1 MRDGLTYKKVVVA
14 FDGSHD
20 GEKAIEAACSLAK
33 QFGSEVV
40 VAHAYSMPA
49 LTYAGLPG
57 MQPTNFPD
65 IEELSKQQGRK
76 VLADGVRIAKEC
88 GTTARGELLESTS
101 TVEALVEFAKEE
113 KADLI
118 VVGTRGMTGF
128 KKLVMGSVSSGIV
141 SHATC
146 HVLVVR

>member
-1 MRDGLTYKKVVVA
+1 MRDSLTYKKIIAA
-14 FDGSHD
+14 FDGSQD
-20 GEKAIEAACSLAK
+20 GRKAVEAACSLAK

-40 VAHAYSMPA
+40 VAHAYTMPV

-57 MQPTNFPD
+57 MQPMNFPD
-65 IEELSKQQGRK
+65 VEKLSKQQGRK
-76 VLADGVRIAKEC
+76 VLDDGIRIAKEC
-88 GTTARGELLESTS
+88 GATARGELLESTS
-101 TVEALVEFAKEE
+101 TIEALVEFAKEE

-128 KKLVMGSVSSGIV
+128 KKLVMGSVSTGVV
-141 SHATC
+141 SHAHC